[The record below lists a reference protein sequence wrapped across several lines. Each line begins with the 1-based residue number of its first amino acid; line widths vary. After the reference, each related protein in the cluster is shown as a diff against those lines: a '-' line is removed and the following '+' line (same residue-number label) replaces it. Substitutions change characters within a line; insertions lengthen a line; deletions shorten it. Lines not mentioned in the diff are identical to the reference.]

1 MRLPVAGALL
11 LGALITGVGPSFA
24 APAREDVVWAR
35 FASAPITLD
44 GVLNESSWAK
54 AESVNVRYGIDAGI
68 PGSGYK
74 VEAGLFVGTDSTDT
88 TLKFLVHGNQLYL
101 GATVRDSSVGG
112 SELFNRFDGFLM
124 AIKDHA
130 DTTFP
135 KPPAEYFYSWW
146 YETTPDPQVPGQ
158 APSFIGK
165 WATSPP
171 GSPRDSTQIANWD
184 AVTVVQGLSNDD
196 SVIDQGYTVEMR
208 FNLTPMGYDVTQPG
222 GDIVEWNI
230 QIYDCDWFW
239 PFGAGLKFHTDR
251 VWFQSPWGNVGWYHE
266 VKIHARPDV
275 TVNSGM
281 VPIVGAELVIP
292 EVTDP
297 PPTINGSLAD
307 AIWSNPDVYTFDIRW
322 DDAAL
327 RASYPGD
334 GPFRSGQF
342 QPPLN
347 MATAFVADPADAT
360 VKMTFIGD
368 WLYMAFDVSDRV
380 VQFHPSFDRWD
391 GFLITLT
398 DRVVR
403 GALDHQLLTHRLSF
417 RVSQAGA
424 ADAQD
429 ELPSYVVSGDAL
441 VALALKSG
449 TTVDTLGTVPDQ
461 GYTAELAL
469 DLTGFGYPSG
479 LGDGSLFLGVNHLD
493 GDSFIPTTDSYGTR
507 TWWFRQY
514 EGECCPVWAYLAPTT
529 AIGVDPFAADAAAGA
544 YAFARPFSS
553 PSTLPGVEYSLPEPS
568 QVLLD
573 FFDVGG
579 RLVDSRALGVQ
590 GPGVRQVLF
599 DGRGRAAGVYLYR
612 VRLAD
617 PQTGTVRATLS
628 GKTVLVK

>member
-11 LGALITGVGPSFA
+11 AGALITGVEPSFA
-24 APAREDVVWAR
+24 APPREDVVWAR
-35 FASAPITLD
+35 VASAPITLD
-44 GVLNESSWAK
+44 GVLSESSWAK

-68 PGSGYK
+68 PGSGFK
-74 VEAGLFVGTDSTDT
+74 VEAGLFVGTDSTDA

-184 AVTVVQGLSNDD
+184 AVTVVNGLSNSDA
-196 SVIDQGYTVEMR
+196 VIDQGYTVEMR

-222 GDIVEWNI
+222 GDVVEWNI

-239 PFGAGLKFHTDR
+239 PFDGLKFHTDR

-266 VKIHARPDV
+266 VKVHARPDV

-281 VPIVGAELVIP
+281 VPIVGGELVIP

-297 PPTINGSLAD
+297 PPTINGNLSD
-307 AIWSNPDVYTFDIRW
+307 TIWSNADVYTFDIRW
-322 DDAAL
+322 DDDAL

-334 GPFRSGQF
+334 GPYRSGQF

-347 MATAFVADPADAT
+347 MITAFVADPADAN
-360 VKMTFIGD
+360 VKVTFVGD
-368 WLYMAFDVSDRV
+368 WLYLAFDVADRV

-398 DRVVR
+398 DRVLR
-403 GALDHQLLTHRLSF
+403 GPLDHQLLTHRLSF
-417 RVSQAGA
+417 QVSQAGA
-424 ADAQD
+424 ALAQD
-429 ELPSYVVSGDAL
+429 ELSTYVASGDAL
-441 VALALKSG
+441 VALVLKSG

-469 DLTGFGYPSG
+469 DLTAFGYPSG

-529 AIGVDPFAADAAAGA
+529 AIGVDPFAAAAGGGA
-544 YAFARPFSS
+544 YAFARAFSS
-553 PSTLPGVEYSLPEPS
+553 PSTVPGVEYSLPEPS
-568 QVLLD
+568 RVMLD
-573 FFDVGG
+573 FFDVRG

-590 GPGVRQVLF
+590 GPGVRQVVL
-599 DGRGRAAGVYLYR
+599 DGRERAAGVYLYR

-617 PQTGTVRATLS
+617 PQTGALRATLS